1 MPTATARKNIG
12 VESNRALVV
21 ALAVLAIAAGAAL
34 MLIGA
39 NLGILYALLAVFA
52 VFAVIVVV
60 VAPVLGIV
68 VFVGTLLLGLPWFL
82 AGDGRLTAN
91 NLLGLI
97 LFAVL
102 IVQVCLT
109 RDLWF
114 LKTPQVILFALIGA
128 VLVGSLMHS
137 RLVYIPAVP
146 PPKDQTENT
155 LFIFFSRLLF
165 LCMFVNFVRT
175 KRHVLLILFAVLV
188 FTMAVIPSA
197 FNNLANYKGE
207 EDIATGKT
215 LDADTGKATEFR
227 VTSDT
232 TSWGK
237 NENRLAFM
245 CNVSVLLIWMFMQF
259 WRRWWVWAMGFP
271 LIMIMGG
278 LTLSTASRSGF
289 LSLGLVFMFLLFQKG
304 ISWPFRASVLGA
316 IVFCGLIFFIALP
329 RASYERLL
337 NYSVDQS
344 QHPEAWKSTQSRI
357 ETNQHAIEVFLGA
370 PLIGIGPGNFRW
382 LHRERYPYSLAAG
395 RPNHNSYL
403 WAATE
408 GGIVTVFL
416 YLLLFYAIWRDLRT
430 AQRLYPQDDVLWHV
444 TRFLRGFFF
453 IWVFFSIFADF
464 WLEVHLYL
472 IAGLTMLLVQRRF
485 EDYAEEAP
493 AEAGAPPPLP
503 ANAGPAALLPSRTR
517 S

>member
-1 MPTATARKNIG
+1 MPTVPAHRNTG
-12 VESNRALVV
+12 LEGHRALVV
-21 ALAVLAIAAGAAL
+21 TLAVLAIAAGACL

-39 NLGILYALLAVFA
+39 NLGILYAIVAVIG

-97 LFAVL
+97 LLAVL
-102 IVQVCLT
+102 IVQVCLS

-114 LKTPQVILFALIGA
+114 MKTSQVILFALIGG
-128 VLVGSLMHS
+128 VLVASLMHA
-137 RLVYIPAVP
+137 RLVYIPTVP

-245 CNVSVLLIWMFMQF
+245 CNVSILLMWMFLQF
-259 WRRWWVWAMGFP
+259 WRRWWLWAVGIP
-271 LIMIMGG
+271 LIMVMGG
-278 LTLSTASRSGF
+278 LTLATASRSGF
-289 LSLGLVFMFLLFQKG
+289 LSLGLVFLFLLFQRG
-304 ISWPFRASVLGA
+304 ASWPFRFSVMGA
-316 IVFCGLIFFIALP
+316 IAVCGLL
-329 RASYERLL
+329 
-337 NYSVDQS
+337 V
-344 QHPEAWKSTQSRI
+344 
-357 ETNQHAIEVFLGA
+357 
-370 PLIGIGPGNFRW
+370 
-382 LHRERYPYSLAAG
+382 
-395 RPNHNSYL
+395 
-403 WAATE
+403 
-408 GGIVTVFL
+408 
-416 YLLLFYAIWRDLRT
+416 
-430 AQRLYPQDDVLWHV
+430 
-444 TRFLRGFFF
+444 
-453 IWVFFSIFADF
+453 
-464 WLEVHLYL
+464 
-472 IAGLTMLLVQRRF
+472 LLVLPP
-485 EDYAEEAP
+485 AP
-493 AEAGAPPPLP
+493 SEQLID
-503 ANAGPAALLPSRTR
+503 
-517 S
+517 

>member
-1 MPTATARKNIG
+1 M
-12 VESNRALVV
+12 
-21 ALAVLAIAAGAAL
+21 
-34 MLIGA
+34 
-39 NLGILYALLAVFA
+39 
-52 VFAVIVVV
+52 
-60 VAPVLGIV
+60 LGIV

-102 IVQVCLT
+102 IVQVCLS

-114 LKTPQVILFALIGA
+114 MKTPQVILFALIGV
-128 VLVGSLMHS
+128 VLLGSLMHA

-155 LFIFFSRLLF
+155 MFIFFSRLLF

-175 KRHVLLILFAVLV
+175 KRHVILVLFAVLV

-197 FNNLANYKGE
+197 FTNLANYKGE

-245 CNVSVLLIWMFMQF
+245 CNVSILLIWMFMQF

-304 ISWPFRASVLGA
+304 VSWPFRGSVLGA
-316 IVFCGLIFFIALP
+316 IMFCGLIFFLVLP

-357 ETNQHAIEVFLGA
+357 ETNQHAIEVFLSA
-370 PLIGIGPGNFRW
+370 PLLGVGPGDFRW
-382 LHRERYPYSLAAG
+382 LHRERYPYALSAG

-408 GGIVTVFL
+408 GGIPTVLL
-416 YLLLFYAIWRDLRT
+416 YLILFYAIWRDLRT
-430 AQRLYPQDDVLWHV
+430 AQTLYPQDDVLWHV

-472 IAGLTMLLVQRRF
+472 IAGLAMLLVQRRF

-493 AEAGAPPPLP
+493 AAASTPPPVP
-503 ANAGPAALLPSRTR
+503 AGLNPA
-517 S
+517 

>member
-1 MPTATARKNIG
+1 MPTVAVYRDSP
-12 VESNRALVV
+12 VERNRTFVV
-21 ALAVLAIAAGAAL
+21 LLAVLSMAAVAAL
-34 MLIGA
+34 SLIGA
-39 NLGILYALLAVFA
+39 NLGILYALVAV
-52 VFAVIVVV
+52 VGIFAVIAVV

-68 VFVGTLLLGLPWFL
+68 AFVGTLLLGLPWFL

-102 IVQVCLT
+102 IVQVSLS

-114 LKTPQVILFALIGA
+114 VKTSQVVLLSLIGL
-128 VLVGSLMHS
+128 VLVGSLMHA
-137 RLVYIPAVP
+137 RLVYVPTVP

-165 LCMFVNFVRT
+165 LCMFVNFVRSR
-175 KRHVLLILFAVLV
+175 RHVLLVLFAVLV

-245 CNVSVLLIWMFMQF
+245 CNVSVLLIWMFMQL
-259 WRRWWVWAMGFP
+259 WRRWWVWALGFP
-271 LIMIMGG
+271 LILIMGG

-289 LSLGLVFMFLLFQKG
+289 LSLGLVFAFLLCQKG
-304 ISWPFRASVLGA
+304 ISWPFRGGVLGA
-316 IVFCGLIFFIALP
+316 ALFCGLIFFLVLP

-357 ETNQHAIEVFLGA
+357 ETNQHAVEVFLSA
-370 PLIGIGPGNFRW
+370 PLLGIGPGNFRW
-382 LHRERYPYSLAAG
+382 LHRERYPYALSAG

-408 GGIVTVFL
+408 GGIVTVILYVGLFL
-416 YLLLFYAIWRDLRT
+416 FIWRDLRR
-430 AQRLYPQDDVLWHV
+430 AQALYPQGDVLWHV

-472 IAGLTMLLVQRRF
+472 IAGLAMLLVRWPF
-485 EDYAEEAP
+485 D
-493 AEAGAPPPLP
+493 AGAEVRTPE
-503 ANAGPAALLPSRTR
+503 AAMTERRLPSAA
-517 S
+517 SPASDPA